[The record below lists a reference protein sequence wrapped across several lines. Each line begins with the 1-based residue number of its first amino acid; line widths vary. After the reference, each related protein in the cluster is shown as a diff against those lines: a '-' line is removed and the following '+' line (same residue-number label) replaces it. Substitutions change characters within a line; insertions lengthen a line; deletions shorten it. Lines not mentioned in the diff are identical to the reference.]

1 MAERFCLS
9 MFEYQAVITL
19 PLPPTSSTRFLAA
32 LVVPRPLLFQ
42 HTSVGYSAFLSQ
54 LHATYCALVGCPPL
68 MRGPRIRRRL
78 PAPARPYAFTRLL
91 NMALATL
98 AALPWSARSL
108 GARRPHYSRCPPPG
122 PRARR
127 LPAVDALAPHPPPA
141 SRTCPGTSYAF
152 TRLLNIGP
160 RYSPLTALPL
170 LRALV
175 GCPSL
180 MRWPAPAAVAVPV
193 AYRIRPPP
201 SRVAPAQLAFIFT
214 LPTTNLSSNS
224 PPRV

>member
-1 MAERFCLS
+1 MAERFSACHLLRPRWLP
-9 MFEYQAVITL
+9 AVDARA
-19 PLPPTSSTRFLAA
+19 PYPPPASRTCPALRFYPPIKHG
-32 LVVPRPLLFQ
+32 PR
-42 HTSVGYSAFLSQ
+42 YSR
-54 LHATYCALVGCPPL
+54 CPPP
-68 MRGPRIRRRL
+68 GPRARWG
-78 PAPARPYAFTRLL
+78 PAVDASRPASAAGFPHRTCRGASYAFTRLC
-91 NMALATL
+91 NI
-98 AALPWSARSL
+98 
-108 GARRPHYSRCPPPG
+108 GPHYSRCPPPG

>member
-98 AALPWSARSL
+98 AALPLAPTTL
-108 GARRPHYSRCPPPG
+108 AALPLV
-122 PRARR
+122 RA
-127 LPAVDALAPHPPPA
+127 LVAAAVDALAPHPPPA

-170 LRALV
+170 LRA
-175 GCPSL
+175 
-180 MRWPAPAAVAVPV
+180 RWVPV
-193 AYRIRPPP
+193 VDALARTRRCRCPCCVPYSPPP